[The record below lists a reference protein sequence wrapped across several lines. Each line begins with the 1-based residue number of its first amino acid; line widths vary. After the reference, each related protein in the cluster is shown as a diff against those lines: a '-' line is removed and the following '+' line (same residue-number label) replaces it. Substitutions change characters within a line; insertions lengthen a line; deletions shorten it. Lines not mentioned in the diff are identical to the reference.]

1 MIMPVVMMMVPVLM
15 SFVLPVLMSFVLPV
29 FMVVFTATS
38 ALYVSPSAIALA
50 RETCMAA
57 A

>member
-1 MIMPVVMMMVPVLM
+1 MMMPVVMMMV
-15 SFVLPVLMSFVLPV
+15 SVLMSFVLPV
-29 FMVVFTATS
+29 FMVVFTAPS
-38 ALYVSPSAIALA
+38 AMHVSPSAIALA